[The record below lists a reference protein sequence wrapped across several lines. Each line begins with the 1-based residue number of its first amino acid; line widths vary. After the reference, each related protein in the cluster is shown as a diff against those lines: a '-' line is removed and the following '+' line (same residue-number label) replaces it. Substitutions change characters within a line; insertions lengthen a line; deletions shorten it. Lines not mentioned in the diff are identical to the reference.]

1 MPDTL
6 TEQEFQTKVL
16 TGLEAAQKEITTLKK
31 QTPAEEILSQPDR
44 WPKELK
50 AGFEDI
56 TKLKNTANGQ
66 DADLKAITRSM
77 NRIEA
82 LTRLESRASFGDP
95 VARFCAD
102 SEKANFL
109 NAIARR
115 LAFPNAK
122 LPEHL
127 EKALTGVDSSLG
139 TAVIPTQYIADIYS
153 VLASYGAYNTLNV
166 MRVGAR
172 TNSLPIMS
180 ARPTSVWLGA
190 GAAATEGTAI
200 GAGDFTGSA
209 VTLSIQSAC
218 ALLYASREQMADST
232 VDMAPYILR
241 ELAESI
247 AGLLDTSA
255 FNADGT
261 ADAVDAGYY
270 GIFQLVASVHTGL
283 ATTAT
288 GHTSV
293 ATTTLADWNK
303 CLITVTQDVLNRPCK
318 WWMHPQILAKV
329 CLIVDSNGRPIFQT
343 ALEAPSATI
352 GSIFGHPVVK
362 VSAAPSTD
370 STGEKI
376 AVFGDPQ
383 AQVVAIRQD
392 LELAQSEH
400 IKFAENQIG
409 YRGILRAGIKTRVPT
424 GNPAGF
430 KPLTVLTL
438 G

>member
-16 TGLEAAQKEITTLKK
+16 AGLETQQREIAELKK
-31 QTPAEEILSQPDR
+31 KTPAEEILSQPDR

-50 AGFEDI
+50 TGFENI
-56 TKLKNTANGQ
+56 TKLQETANGF
-66 DADLKAITRSM
+66 DSELKKMERSLAKV
-77 NRIEA
+77 ET
-82 LTRLESRASFGDP
+82 LTRLEARSSFGDP
-95 VARFCAD
+95 IARFCAD
-102 SEKANFL
+102 PDKRNFL

-115 LAFPNAK
+115 LAFPQAK

-139 TAVIPTQYIADIYS
+139 QAVIPTEYIAEIYD
-153 VLASYGAYNTLNV
+153 VLAQYGAYNTLNV

-172 TNSLPIMS
+172 TNSLPLMS

-200 GAGDFTGSA
+200 TAGDFTGSA
-209 VTLSIQSAC
+209 VSLSIQSAC
-218 ALLYASREQMADST
+218 ALVYASREQLADAT
-232 VDMAPYILR
+232 VDMSSYILR
-241 ELAESI
+241 EIATSI
-247 AGLLDTSA
+247 AGLLDFSA
-255 FNADGT
+255 FNSDGT

-293 ATTTLADWNK
+293 ATTTLADWNG
-303 CLITVTQDVLNRPCK
+303 CLVTVTQDVLNRPCK

-329 CLIVDSNGRPIFQT
+329 ALVVDLNGRPIFQT
-343 ALEAPSATI
+343 ALEAPSAAV
-352 GSIFGHPVVK
+352 GSIFGYPVVK

-370 STGEKI
+370 STGAKV
-376 AVFGDPQ
+376 AVFGDPA

-409 YRGILRAGIKTRVPT
+409 YRAILRAGVKTRVPT